1 MQLRLRKIGNSLGVI
16 LPAEALRVL
25 GVKEKSTLSLVP
37 NHDGKGYTL
46 QREER
51 EFEEDM
57 RVAQDLIRRYRE
69 TLRELAK

>member
-1 MQLRLRKIGNSLGVI
+1 MQLRIRKIGNSLGVI

-37 NHDGKGYTL
+37 NQDGKGYTL

>member
-37 NHDGKGYTL
+37 NQDGKGYTL

>member
-1 MQLRLRKIGNSLGVI
+1 MQLRLHKIGNSLGVI

-37 NHDGKGYTL
+37 NQDGKGYTL